1 MSDPRLVK
9 FKSRQ
14 RVNQIAI
21 ALSMVAMAFGLVW
34 LIWILWETL
43 WRGVGGLQLSVLT
56 DRKSVV

>member
-21 ALSMVAMAFGLVW
+21 ALSMVAMAFGL
-34 LIWILWETL
+34 
-43 WRGVGGLQLSVLT
+43 
-56 DRKSVV
+56 